1 MFAPVRGHGH
11 PHHQSTTLRRGRLND
26 DEPGDHY
33 LIFAF
38 TRDFKQTR
46 EMTRWR
52 SCQTSSTLLEVLLEV
67 ASTNTDAVHADR
79 HVAMPYD
86 WYPFST
92 VASLFS
98 LLVRKVREL
107 NKLRLFDDTY
117 SIWESEDPCNCLGAL
132 CHRYLCLAG
141 AKEKKLLHVAVLGY
155 RGRRDLVNQSSL
167 ADAAQKYAR
176 RKYDS
181 SPGYAGRAALVTP
194 VCDQPR
200 SQDTPQKKQAIR
212 CVGDNGDDDLTR
224 HTVDPPRLLF

>member
-1 MFAPVRGHGH
+1 
-11 PHHQSTTLRRGRLND
+11 
-26 DEPGDHY
+26 
-33 LIFAF
+33 
-38 TRDFKQTR
+38 
-46 EMTRWR
+46 
-52 SCQTSSTLLEVLLEV
+52 
-67 ASTNTDAVHADR
+67 
-79 HVAMPYD
+79 MPYD

-167 ADAAQKYAR
+167 ADAAQKYVR
-176 RKYDS
+176 RKYDP

-200 SQDTPQKKQAIR
+200 SQGTPQKNKQLGVWAI
-212 CVGDNGDDDLTR
+212 
-224 HTVDPPRLLF
+224 TVTMTSPATPSTHLVCWFRSDSTAVSRL